1 MDSQDVRM
9 ACSQF
14 EDMDGGNP
22 PELVFSEIRA
32 DESEEEL
39 QTLAAEGEAENEST
53 EDDGDD
59 DVFGPKPKKSGF
71 DNLPLPGDEG
81 VFDIRSTTSTT
92 PDPIP
97 KSLHQIARD
106 NDIDNLKAQIDTFRK
121 ELEHRVNDLDEK
133 RLSPLHYAARYSHY
147 EMIQL
152 LLDLKADINRY
163 GDDET
168 TPLQYAARYAK
179 KASNQALSAFDNRKV
194 SVISTSG
201 SSSPLLS
208 RDNPDGEKL
217 NTTEQ
222 TVNLLIENGANV
234 NAVDK
239 YKLTALHHAAIRGNE
254 TAIQCLLEAK
264 DIEREPR
271 DIQDSTPLHLAA
283 TYNNYNVAQ
292 LLLRK
297 KANPRSYDKD
307 RRTPLHEACLEG
319 HFSIARLIL
328 NESEREFGQNYVS
341 NIMRDKDDE
350 GSTPLLLAV
359 GSGRAEIVKMLMQRN
374 DNVNTRNKMLVCPV
388 HSAARTGDL
397 EILKILVK
405 NNAHLNVRNALQQT
419 PLFLAAATN
428 NLDVIDYLVESGA
441 SINLWDQEGVT
452 PMAVACI
459 EGHLEAVKLLL
470 NHGARLDILDKDDKS
485 ILYHAAEKN
494 HPEIIQ
500 LILKNHRGTELM
512 FLNDQSDNLPIH
524 AACAKGNLD
533 CVLLLGDLGAD
544 IDNKNEDEQTPLH
557 LAAINGH
564 FKVVELIV
572 KKDRNSVM
580 DEDEDSNTA
589 LHLACTSK
597 RAKCVE
603 ILLNN
608 GADVQNRNA
617 KKWTALDC
625 AASVGAIHCA
635 KLLLQYDS
643 PIDPMD
649 RNKTTP
655 LHLAAQNGHNKM
667 ILLLL
672 RSGADIAKEDAY
684 GRNMLELAILS
695 RKRNVV
701 KTVLGHK
708 DWRKALRTTFTVT
721 DRHGTKVPD
730 TPLRML
736 IRVYPDLA
744 EMVFNQC
751 ITVERPKSLENSRS
765 TTLVKSLPWISGSN
779 VKFDYEF
786 IDDAFYLSEVP
797 ADEESGRTIFKYS
810 FVDDKNKV
818 KRLEEPYASN
828 GKVWMDNHPLMIM
841 AQQRRRDLLRHPLC
855 LALVRHKWKTFGRYM
870 YYGNLTIYSLFLT
883 FLTIYI
889 LVAPNPAV
897 YGSTETKNR
906 CFQTALAASREN
918 PDWTKKSI
926 ENICQYGIMTL
937 VGINLILEILEFY
950 RARSRYFSWK
960 NMFDWL
966 VYVMAFLL
974 VFDIKANA
982 PYTGERECWQWEMGA
997 ITVVLAWL
1005 NLLGDVRQLPFL
1017 GIYVIMFFDILRTF
1031 FKFAVIFLLF
1041 IIAFGLG
1048 FHTLILTTSEGPFS
1062 DIGYAF
1068 VKTAVM
1074 MVGEFEFD
1082 TLFFPPPEEGNELPF
1097 PVTTILLFVAFLIV
1111 MSIILMNLMVGLAVD
1126 DIKAVQEQAILKRL
1140 AMQVELVLD
1149 VERLLPNVFL
1159 RKGTTQRETI
1169 HRKKRHWW
1177 SIFTDVVS
1185 SRSII
1190 KDVTGYRN
1198 IVDIQDVLD
1207 KQDAMD
1213 DAMGSLKSEMRSI
1226 AEENSKMKEILI
1238 SLAERSG
1245 ISVQDDSEN

>member
-1 MDSQDVRM
+1 MNNEDARTAYSQL
-9 ACSQF
+9 
-14 EDMDGGNP
+14 EDMDGNP
-22 PELVFSEIRA
+22 APDTTFDDIRA

-39 QTLAAEGEAENEST
+39 QTLAAEGEADNEST
-53 EDDGDD
+53 EEEGE
-59 DVFGPKPKKSGF
+59 DVFRPKSKQSGF
-71 DNLPLPGDEG
+71 NNLPLPGDE
-81 VFDIRSTTSTT
+81 VAFDIRSNISST
-92 PDPIP
+92 PDPLP

-106 NDIDNLKAQIDTFRK
+106 NDVENLKIQIENDQN
-121 ELEHRVNDLDEK
+121 ELERRIDDLDEK
-133 RLSPLHYAARYSHY
+133 RLSALHYAARYSHY
-147 EMIQL
+147 QTIQL
-152 LLDLKADINRY
+152 LLDLGADINRR
-163 GDDET
+163 GDDEM
-168 TPLQYAARYAK
+168 TPLQYAARYGK
-179 KASNQALSAFDNRKV
+179 KASNQALSAFDKRKV
-194 SVISTSG
+194 SRISTSG
-201 SSSPLLS
+201 SNSPLLS
-208 RDNPDGEKL
+208 RGDNPDEEKL
-217 NTTEQ
+217 NTTQQ
-222 TVNLLIENGANV
+222 TMNLLIENGANV
-234 NAVDK
+234 NAKDK
-239 YKLTALHHAAIRGNE
+239 YNLTALHHAAIRGNE
-254 TAIQCLLEAK
+254 TAIECLLEAK
-264 DIEREPR
+264 DIEEEPK
-271 DIQDSTPLHLAA
+271 DVQDSTPLHLAA
-283 TYNNYNVAQ
+283 TYNNYNVAN

-297 KANPRSYDKD
+297 KANPRSFDKD
-307 RRTPLHEACLEG
+307 HRTPLHEACLEG

-328 NESEREFGQNYVS
+328 TESEREFGQEYVS
-341 NIMRDKDDE
+341 NIMRDKDDD

-359 GSGRAEIVKMLMQRN
+359 GSGRSEIVKMLLERK
-374 DNVNTRNKMLVCPV
+374 DNVNTRNKMLVHPV

-405 NNAHLNVRNALQQT
+405 HNALLNARNALQQT
-419 PLFLAAATN
+419 PLYLAAATN
-428 NLDVIDYLVESGA
+428 HLDVIDYLVQSGA
-441 SINLWDQEGVT
+441 SINLWDQDGVT
-452 PMAVACI
+452 PIMVACI
-459 EGHLEAVKLLL
+459 EGHLEAVSLLS

-485 ILYHAAEKN
+485 ILFHAAEKN
-494 HPEIIQ
+494 RPEIIT
-500 LILKNHRGTELM
+500 LILKNHRGMELM
-512 FLNDQSDNLPIH
+512 FLNDQYDNLPIH

-533 CVLLLGDLGAD
+533 CVVLLGDRGAD

-557 LAAINGH
+557 LAATNGH
-564 FKVVELIV
+564 FKVVEVIV
-572 KKDRNSVM
+572 QKDRNSVM

-589 LHLACTSK
+589 LHLACTNK

-608 GADVQNRNA
+608 GADVQSRNA
-617 KKWTALDC
+617 KKWTPLDC

-672 RSGADIAKEDAY
+672 RAGADIAKEDAY

-751 ITVERPKSLENSRS
+751 ITVERPKSAENKRPI
-765 TTLVKSLPWISGSN
+765 TLTKSLPWISGSN

-786 IDDAFYLSEVP
+786 IDDAFYLFEVP
-797 ADEESGRTIFKYS
+797 CSDESERTIFKYS
-810 FVDDKNKV
+810 SVDDKNKV
-818 KRLEEPYASN
+818 KKLESPYASN

-870 YYGNLTIYSLFLT
+870 YYGNLSFYSIFLT

-889 LVAPNPAV
+889 LVAPNPAI
-897 YGSTETKNR
+897 YGSVETKKR
-906 CFQTALAASREN
+906 CFQTALAASRDN
-918 PDWTKKSI
+918 PDWNKKTI
-926 ENICQYGIMTL
+926 EYLCQYGIMVL
-937 VGINLILEILEFY
+937 VAINLVLEILEFY

-974 VFDIKANA
+974 VFDITANA

-1005 NLLGDVRQLPFL
+1005 NLLGDIRQLPFL

-1048 FHTLILTTSEGPFS
+1048 FHALILTTSEGPFS
-1062 DIGYAF
+1062 DIGFAF

-1082 TLFFPPPEEGNELPF
+1082 TLFFSPPNEGNDLPF
-1097 PVTTILLFVAFLIV
+1097 PITTILLFVAFLII

-1126 DIKAVQEQAILKRL
+1126 DIKAVQDQAILKRL

-1149 VERLLPNVFL
+1149 VERLLPNFLL
-1159 RKGTTQRETI
+1159 RKGTTQREI
-1169 HRKKRHWW
+1169 IRRKKRHWW
-1177 SIFTDVVS
+1177 SVFTDVVS

-1190 KDVTGYRN
+1190 KDVTGFRN

-1213 DAMGSLKSEMRSI
+1213 DAMSSLKSEIRSI
-1226 AEENSKMKEILI
+1226 AEENSKMKDILI
-1238 SLAERSG
+1238 SLAEKGG
-1245 ISVQDDSEN
+1245 IFVQDDSEN